1 MNMNLD
7 LFIEIMVG
15 TARNELEDIHAGKS
29 PISKTGDFSDVF
41 IHTPDRI
48 IPWNK
53 ASRITNEE
61 IGPLKDSIR
70 ENIRYQI
77 NQLIENGLEFKVKKN
92 STLDKL
98 IKERKI

>member
-1 MNMNLD
+1 MNLD
-7 LFIEIMVG
+7 LFIEMMVG
-15 TARNELEDIHAGKS
+15 TTRNELENIHAGKS

-61 IGPLKDSIR
+61 MGPLKDSIR

-98 IKERKI
+98 IKEGKI